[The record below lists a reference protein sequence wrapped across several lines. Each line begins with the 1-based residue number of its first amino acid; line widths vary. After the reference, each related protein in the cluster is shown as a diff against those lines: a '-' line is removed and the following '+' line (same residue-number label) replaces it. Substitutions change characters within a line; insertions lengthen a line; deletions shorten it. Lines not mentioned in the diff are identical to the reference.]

1 MFTEK
6 LVSGIID
13 TMNDLYDEAYE
24 AYDKVEWY
32 DRGMFTW
39 DIMFTT
45 ESPLIREVAQAR
57 HDCMSS
63 DRECA
68 AFGEAVLRLMVGI
81 PTE

>member
-1 MFTEK
+1 MFTKK
-6 LVSGIID
+6 LVDTIVD

-24 AYDKVEWY
+24 ARDEVEWY
-32 DRGMFTW
+32 ERGMLAWAVLFA
-39 DIMFTT
+39 T
-45 ESPLIREVAQAR
+45 ESPLIRDVARVR
-57 HDCMSS
+57 HDVISS